1 VAVAS
6 SRRRIAS
13 IVAIAAVAC
22 AYAVVL
28 PLPDSNQNA
37 HYALV
42 KSLANGTAR
51 IDETRREVGDLG
63 TWDISRMGG
72 HVYSNKAP
80 GLAFVAIPV
89 YATLSAAG
97 MRTTGDPIRML
108 WALHLAAVVLPAFVL
123 LLLVA
128 SLGDRLEPGL
138 GAAAAVS
145 VGLGSLLLPYG
156 TMLFAHVL
164 SAMLGFAAF
173 ALLWRERDGPP
184 HVGLVAAAG
193 VLAGLAVVVEYPL
206 AVIAAILG
214 AYAVSRRGVLRR
226 GFAYTAGV
234 AVGVAPLLIYDT
246 LAFGSPMRISQTG
259 ALYGG
264 HELHHGFFGLGTPRV
279 SVAVDL
285 LLWGNRSLLVPA
297 PILVAG
303 AIGTIVLYR
312 RGRRAE
318 ALVIGVVALAAPV
331 YISGHVGPFGDVG
344 AGPRYLIA
352 AVPFLAV
359 PLALA
364 YRRFPTTTVAL
375 AAISIAWMV
384 AVTLTHPQASWD
396 GHVLDRLTS
405 PRFGSYTQTATELV
419 GVSGPTRLLPFVLA
433 VLVAVVGASVAAGPR
448 LPGWRGLATAAV
460 AVGGWIVVLAGAPR
474 LVRSGLNPTLSHS
487 LALGLGLASVGAV
500 VLFDRRTR
508 RARTP
513 TPTEALQTPLTN

>member
-1 VAVAS
+1 VTVGRSRRQIATLVAVA
-6 SRRRIAS
+6 
-13 IVAIAAVAC
+13 AVAS

-42 KSLANGTAR
+42 KSLARGTAQ
-51 IDETRREVGDLG
+51 IDETRKEVGDLG
-63 TWDISRMGG
+63 TWDISLMRG

-80 GLAFVAIPV
+80 GLAFVALPL
-89 YATLSAAG
+89 YATLTAAG

-108 WALHLAAVVLPAFVL
+108 WALHLAAVVLPAVVL

-128 SLGDRLEPGL
+128 SLGDRVEPGL

-173 ALLWRERDGPP
+173 AVLWRERDGRRRL
-184 HVGLVAAAG
+184 GLVALGGA
-193 VLAGLAVVVEYPL
+193 LAGLSVVVEYPF
-206 AVIAAILG
+206 AVLVAILG
-214 AYAVSRRGVLRR
+214 VYTLAREGILRR
-226 GFAYTAGV
+226 GLAYAGGV
-234 AVGVAPLLIYDT
+234 ALGVAPLLIYDT
-246 LAFGSPMRISQTG
+246 LAFGSPIRISQTG

-264 HELHHGFFGLGTPRV
+264 QVLHHGFFGLSTPRFSIV
-279 SVAVDL
+279 IDL

-303 AIGTIVLYR
+303 AIGTTLLFR

-318 ALVIGVVALAAPV
+318 ALVIGAVALAGPV

-344 AGPRYLIA
+344 AGPRYLIVV
-352 AVPFLAV
+352 VPFLAV

-364 YRRFPTTTVAL
+364 YRRFPAATAAL

-419 GVSGPTRLLPFVLA
+419 GVSGPARLLPFVLA
-433 VLVAVVGASVAAGPR
+433 VFVAVTGAAVAAGLR
-448 LPGWRGLATAAV
+448 TPGWRGLATAAI
-460 AVGGWIVVLAGAPR
+460 AVLGWIVVLAGASR
-474 LVRSGLNPTLSHS
+474 LIDSGLNSTLSHVF
-487 LALGLGLASVGAV
+487 ALGLGFAVVGAV
-500 VLFDRRTR
+500 VLFDRRVR
-508 RARTP
+508 RSLAP
-513 TPTEALQTPLTN
+513 TPPQALPAPLPN